1 MCLCHIG
8 DLDREQLYLQGLAP
22 SLVHGLVIIPADQSS
37 LHNTSVS
44 IEKINFW
51 AFATFAEHDFH
62 FPWSSAT
69 FLIFIL
75 SVS

>member
-44 IEKINFW
+44 IEKINF
-51 AFATFAEHDFH
+51 
-62 FPWSSAT
+62 
-69 FLIFIL
+69 
-75 SVS
+75 